1 MTNQELW
8 QSVLGEIEINLSRAN
23 FITWFKQTSIFSF
36 KNGKVVIN
44 VDNNFTKS
52 WLEKK
57 FNNEIVSLLEK
68 ISKKKVKKITYKILK
83 EDENENEEEY
93 KKNNKVKKIK
103 PISSSHSLNSN
114 LLKNGLN
121 TRYNFDNF
129 IVGKNNELSHAA
141 AQAVVNNPGQVY
153 NPLFIYG
160 NVGLGKTHLI
170 QAIGNALLP
179 KTKKIL
185 YATAETFCNEYI
197 QATQYGEAKN
207 FVNKYRNVDILI
219 IDDIQFMGGKDG
231 TQEAF
236 FHTFNEL
243 YQASKQIILA
253 SDRQPNAIPAMEK
266 RLQSRFTCGM
276 ITDIERPDYET
287 RMAILKSKAEQ
298 RGYNISTKI
307 IDHIAQSIHNN
318 IRELEGALNKVIGYI
333 EFNGKEPN
341 LDYMANIV
349 KDVYTSR
356 AKAVTLKQ
364 IIKTVS
370 SFYDISVEE
379 IKSEKR
385 KKHLVIPR
393 QIAMFLMRK
402 IGQASLPTIGYE
414 MGGRDHTTVM
424 YSCKKVQK
432 DYDNNSNV
440 REQIDLIKQRLSQT
454 SM

>member
-8 QSVLGEIEINLSRAN
+8 QSVLGEIEVNLSRAN
-23 FITWFKQTSIFSF
+23 FITWFKKTSIASF
-36 KNGKVVIN
+36 ENGKIVIN
-44 VDNNFTKS
+44 VNNNFTKS

-57 FNNEIVSLLEK
+57 FNSEIIALLEK
-68 ISKKKVKKITYKILK
+68 ISQKKIKKITYQISNKNDD
-83 EDENENEEEY
+83 EDEKDYTE
-93 KKNNKVKKIK
+93 KNKIKKIK
-103 PISSSHSLNSN
+103 SIQSSSLSGN

-170 QAIGNALLP
+170 QAIGNALLS

-243 YQASKQIILA
+243 YQASKQIVLA

-266 RLQSRFTCGM
+266 RLQSRFACGM

-307 IDHIAQSIHNN
+307 INHIAQSIHNN

-333 EFNGKEPN
+333 EFNGKEPD

-356 AKAVTLKQ
+356 TKAVTLKQ

-370 SFYDISVEE
+370 SFYDVSIED

-385 KKHLVIPR
+385 KKHLVVPR

-402 IGQASLPTIGYE
+402 VGQASLPTIGYE

-432 DYDNNSNV
+432 DYDNNSNI
-440 REQIDLIKQRLSQT
+440 REQIDLIKQRLSQI